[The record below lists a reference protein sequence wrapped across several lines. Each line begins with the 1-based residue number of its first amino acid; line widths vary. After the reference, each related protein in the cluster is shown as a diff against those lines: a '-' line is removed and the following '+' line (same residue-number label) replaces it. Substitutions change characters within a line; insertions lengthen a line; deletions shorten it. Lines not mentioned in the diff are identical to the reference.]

1 MFDKL
6 LWNHNAL
13 SFISIFVEWYNKTDN
28 IYLKAGCV
36 SMCTVLIDYT
46 GRL

>member
-13 SFISIFVEWYNKTDN
+13 SFISIIVEWYNKTDN

-36 SMCTVLIDYT
+36 SLCTEQVDCT

>member
-13 SFISIFVEWYNKTDN
+13 SFISIFFEWYNKTDN
-28 IYLKAGCV
+28 IYLKASCV
-36 SMCTVLIDYT
+36 SLCTVQVDYT

>member
-6 LWNHNAL
+6 LWNQNAL

-28 IYLKAGCV
+28 IYSKAGCV
-36 SMCTVLIDYT
+36 SLCTVQVEYT